1 MRERLRYVVVC
12 AGHICIFLGILSI
25 YSLTEVSRN
34 TYTGQ
39 DAIQPVQNLLS
50 NSSHCYLG
58 SGILLLP
65 EAIRK

>member
-1 MRERLRYVVVC
+1 MRKRLRYVVVC
-12 AGHICIFLGILSI
+12 AGHICIFLSMLSS

-50 NSSHCYLG
+50 NSGHCYLG